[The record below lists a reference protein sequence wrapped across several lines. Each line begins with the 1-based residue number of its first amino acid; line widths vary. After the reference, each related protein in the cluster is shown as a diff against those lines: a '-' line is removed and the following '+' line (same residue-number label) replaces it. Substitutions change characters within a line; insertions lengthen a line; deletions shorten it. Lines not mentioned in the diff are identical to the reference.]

1 MVIPLLFYFILLS
14 AMLSGFMVY
23 FRPRILSIIIG
34 GSIVALAAMLTETY
48 ILNVTSDIFLLLF
61 AAPAIEE
68 VLKFG
73 GTAYGKSFGNAV
85 GVGLGFA
92 VVENAF
98 YFLTISQLFSFN
110 IALMYIIARAIG
122 DPLLHSSATSLS
134 VKTWEGSRSALPK
147 AIWLH
152 MAYNLWAVALMG
164 IGSLFRFEPV
174 IIVLLLVLLLYQS
187 RNAKS
192 GRRNPQAMPAALPE
206 GGK

>member
-14 AMLSGFMVY
+14 AMLSSFMFY
-23 FRPRILSIIIG
+23 FRPRIISIIIG
-34 GSIVALAAMLTETY
+34 GSVIALTAIFLETY
-48 ILNVTSDIFLLLF
+48 VLNATSDLFLLLF

-73 GTAYGKSFGNAV
+73 GTAYGKSFRNAV

-92 VVENAF
+92 VMENAF
-98 YFLTISQLFSFN
+98 YFLTISQLYSFS

-147 AIWLH
+147 AIGLH

-164 IGSLFRFEPV
+164 VGYLFRFEPV

-187 RNAKS
+187 RNAKL
-192 GRRNPQAMPAALPE
+192 GRRNPQAIHAALPE

>member
-1 MVIPLLFYFILLS
+1 MVIPLLLYFILLS
-14 AMLSGFMVY
+14 AMLSSFMFY

-73 GTAYGKSFGNAV
+73 VTAYGKSFRNAV

-98 YFLTISQLFSFN
+98 YFLTISQLYSFN
-110 IALMYIIARAIG
+110 IALTYIIARAMG

-147 AIWLH
+147 AIGLH
-152 MAYNLWAVALMG
+152 TAYNLWAVALMG
-164 IGSLFRFEPV
+164 IGYLFRFEPV
-174 IIVLLLVLLLYQS
+174 VIVLLLVLLLYQS

-192 GRRNPQAMPAALPE
+192 GRRNSQVMPAVLPE